1 MGNYTTN
8 TTVISEFPV
17 LPQTT
22 TVSRYTETASL
33 ITDKINNAESI
44 INGYLGRRYT
54 VPFSPVPPVV
64 KTMAINLSA
73 HYTFV
78 AKFSSDSHNTND
90 WVTDL
95 KIDVM
100 AQLEDYRDRK
110 MDIVNT
116 AGTII
121 AEKNADSRVISNTQ
135 GYAPTADLDTVTSW
149 SISSSRLDDIEDGR
163 DSD

>member
-8 TTVISEFPV
+8 TSVILEFPIF
-17 LPQTT
+17 PQTS
-22 TVSRYTETASL
+22 TVSRYTETSLL
-33 ITDKINNAESI
+33 ITEKIDRAESI

-64 KTMAINLSA
+64 ETMSINLAA

-95 KIDVM
+95 KVDVM
-100 AQLEDYRDRK
+100 TQLEDYRDRK

-116 AGTII
+116 DGAVLP
-121 AEKNADSRVISNTQ
+121 EKNADSRVVSNTQ
-135 GYAPTADLDTVTSW
+135 SYYPTPDLDTVTSW
-149 SISSSRLDDIEDGR
+149 EIDPDRLDDIKSGR
-163 DSD
+163 DN